1 MFCSAEPAA
10 LDEGAVKQPQE
21 QGVAGPAG
29 PLEREGHMQA
39 RKSFRRDRNLEIALA
54 ILKGKKTLSSVAE
67 EYKLSVERIRQ
78 IVYAVC
84 EKINALEYRRII
96 GLMELGGGD
105 QAAPRSSRSHRLP
118 HLRARRE
125 HFVGTIERML
135 G

>member
-1 MFCSAEPAA
+1 
-10 LDEGAVKQPQE
+10 
-21 QGVAGPAG
+21 
-29 PLEREGHMQA
+29 MQA

-67 EYKLSVERIRQ
+67 EYQLSVERIRQ

-96 GLMELGGGD
+96 ELMELGAEGGR
-105 QAAPRSSRSHRLP
+105 ATPRSARSHRLP
-118 HLRARRE
+118 FLRAHKQ

-135 G
+135 A